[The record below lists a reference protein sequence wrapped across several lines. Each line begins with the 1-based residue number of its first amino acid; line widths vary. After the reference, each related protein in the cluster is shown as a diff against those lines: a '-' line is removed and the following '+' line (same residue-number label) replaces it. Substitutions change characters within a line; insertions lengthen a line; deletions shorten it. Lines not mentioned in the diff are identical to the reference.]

1 MKEKG
6 NLITDNQKLPNI
18 FNTYFINI
26 TDPLQLKRS
35 PLKLQSLSLKLF
47 LFYENHDKLSKVKEK
62 NIIPKEFCFKEVS
75 SNEVKRIIESLN
87 RKKTAISSCFLVI
100 ILGGSMDIYLPLLID
115 IINDFLKRCKFPDEL
130 KLAEV
135 MSLFKNVEPFGKTNN
150 RLVSLVSYN
159 SKVFERII
167 YNQINEYTQ
176 PFPSKVLAGFRK
188 NHNPQNSLLK
198 MLENFKGNSVNDI
211 FMDLSGAFDTL
222 NHDFLI
228 AKLEAYSFSAKSFM

>member
-1 MKEKG
+1 
-6 NLITDNQKLPNI
+6 
-18 FNTYFINI
+18 
-26 TDPLQLKRS
+26 
-35 PLKLQSLSLKLF
+35 
-47 LFYENHDKLSKVKEK
+47 
-62 NIIPKEFCFKEVS
+62 
-75 SNEVKRIIESLN
+75 
-87 RKKTAISSCFLVI
+87 
-100 ILGGSMDIYLPLLID
+100 MDIYLPLLID

-228 AKLEAYSFSAKSFM
+228 AKLEAYSFSAESFM